1 MFAYDKLKSNFYI
14 YYGLFLWYNGYMR
27 EMKKKF
33 AFFMAVFVGLAS
45 FSAMAAD
52 FKVKDSSFKAKK
64 ASSVKTQEKSGLE
77 SITSGSLIPG
87 VIGLVSNVSAL
98 NKQQQELAAECVPT
112 ATEISW
118 VNSMVKEYAKIG
130 EVNAEDM
137 QKKIGNLPCANDA
150 DYTNQVQTNRP
161 ANQDVCVPVFNEV
174 QELNAI
180 WYNYPRA
187 NYAKYC
193 ADDVTYSCAE
203 SKKKT
208 ESNIYTLFASI
219 DFTLDDYTVDEATMY
234 KKMME
239 KAEKC
244 APGKLSQRQK
254 EAYAGFL
261 KNTISSAG
269 GSTGTASIMDA
280 VGGLTQ
286 GGGLSGVQSLAPSV
300 MQFLDK

>member
-1 MFAYDKLKSNFYI
+1 
-14 YYGLFLWYNGYMR
+14 MR

-33 AFFMAVFVGLAS
+33 AFLMALVVGMAS

-52 FKVKDSSFKAKK
+52 FKVKK
-64 ASSVKTQEKSGLE
+64 ASSVKQQEKSGLE
-77 SITSGSLIPG
+77 SVTSGSLIPG
-87 VIGLVSNVSAL
+87 VIGLVSSVSAL

-137 QKKIGNLPCANDA
+137 QKKVGNLPCANDA
-150 DYTNQVQTNRP
+150 DYMNQVQINRP
-161 ANQDVCVPVFNEV
+161 ANQDVCVPVFNEY
-174 QELNAI
+174 QEINSV

-208 ESNIYTLFASI
+208 ESNIYSLFATI
-219 DFTLDDYTVDEATMY
+219 DFTADDYTVEEATMY

-254 EAYAGFL
+254 EAYAGFI

-300 MQFLDK
+300 MQFIDK